1 MKRNSRRRAK
11 KTPPTLNLTAL
22 MDIFTILVFFLL
34 VNSTST
40 PQPNSDGL
48 RLPEAKV
55 EKPIEETLIIQV
67 NTTSILVQDIPIV
80 ELTDELLNSEDNLIP
95 ALVAE
100 LSYRAKRSPLPEST
114 AEDPD
119 PVRVATLMADREI
132 PFKLL
137 KKIMLSAGES
147 DYGQLSLAVIGQA
160 QDAD

>member
-1 MKRNSRRRAK
+1 MKRNSRRRGNKVPA
-11 KTPPTLNLTAL
+11 LNLTAL

-34 VNSTST
+34 VNSSSV

-48 RLPEAKV
+48 RLPKAKV
-55 EKPIEETLIIQV
+55 EKPIEETLVIQI
-67 NTTSILVQDIPIV
+67 NSTSILVQDKPIV

-95 ALVAE
+95 ALVTE
-100 LSYRAKRSPLPEST
+100 LSYRAKRSPLPEPT
-114 AEDPD
+114 AAEPD
-119 PVRVATLMADREI
+119 PVRIATLMADREI

-137 KKIMLSAGES
+137 KKIMASAGES